1 MPDFFTD
8 SPVGVRYAD
17 KVSAFPAYVL
27 ATPPRANTANAPQ
40 EKSML
45 QQRPYTVSLYQLQA
59 LLKARCRF
67 NRTLMRQRGEA
78 MGAEFKGK
86 GVHVA
91 LGPMMCAI
99 QHVSLIRWLT
109 KLTGT

>member
-1 MPDFFTD
+1 
-8 SPVGVRYAD
+8 
-17 KVSAFPAYVL
+17 
-27 ATPPRANTANAPQ
+27 
-40 EKSML
+40 ML
-45 QQRPYTVSLYQLQA
+45 QQRPYAVFLSQSQG